1 MKNIIF
7 VAPPAAGKGTCSEEL
22 VKRFNYKHIS
32 TGDLLREAKMK
43 GDALGQEIA
52 KLIDNGQFVS
62 DEIVL
67 ELLQKELETMDKN
80 QAFILDGYP
89 RNISQ
94 ANTLDKLFYDLQIS
108 DYVVIYLNIDFEK
121 ALNRTLGRLLCPN
134 CKKGYSKTSALLK
147 PKIDNICD
155 DCGSTLITRSDDTEE
170 TFKLRFDTYMKETNP
185 IIKYYQDKNLLKNI
199 DADQDINDIIDMIEG
214 VIK

>member
-1 MKNIIF
+1 MKNVIF

-22 VKRFNYKHIS
+22 VKKFNYKHIS

-43 GDALGQEIA
+43 GDELGQEIA
-52 KLIDNGQFVS
+52 KLIDSGQFVS

-67 ELLQKELETMDKN
+67 ALLQRELENMDKN

-89 RNISQ
+89 RNLNQ
-94 ANTLDKLFYDLQIS
+94 ANTLDKLFDDLKINE
-108 DYVVIYLNIDFEK
+108 YIVIYLNIDFEK
-121 ALNRTLGRLLCPN
+121 ALERTLGRMLCPN
-134 CKKGYSKTSALLK
+134 CKRGYNKYSTSLK
-147 PKIDNICD
+147 PKVDNICD
-155 DCGSTLITRSDDTEE
+155 DCQTTLVTRSDDTEE

-185 IIKYYQDKNLLKNI
+185 IIKYYQDKNLLKVI
-199 DADQDINDIIDMIEG
+199 DADQNINDIIDMIEG